1 MTRARWVV
9 LAVALITALWSG
21 WQLQTMR
28 FGLEITDLAVGT
40 TPATVTRLPGIT
52 SAPVVVI
59 AHGFAGSRQLMEG
72 FALTLARAGY
82 IVVSYD
88 LAGHGRNPVPMS
100 GDVSVITGTT
110 QVLMDEL
117 ARVSDAA
124 LALPG
129 ADVGRCVSHQWH
141 NASADG

>member
-1 MTRARWVV
+1 MGRSGVTRARWAV
-9 LAVALITALWSG
+9 LAVALTLALWAI
-21 WQLQTMR
+21 WQLQSVR
-28 FGLEITDLAVGT
+28 AGLEITDLSVGT

-59 AHGFAGSRQLMEG
+59 AHGCAGSRQLMEG

-100 GDVSVITGTT
+100 GDVSVVSGTT

-117 ARVSDAA
+117 ARVAECLRASSAPRTGLDA
-124 LALPG
+124 G
-129 ADVGRCVSHQWH
+129 
-141 NASADG
+141 